1 MTYLTDPFV
10 MMVNLINASVVLGIL
25 VVAALVVRL
34 VVAVARTSFMQS
46 SLQIAIVP
54 RGRR

>member
-10 MMVNLINASVVLGIL
+10 IMINIINASVVLAIL

-34 VVAVARTSFMQS
+34 AVAVARTSFMQS

-54 RGRR
+54 RERR

>member
-1 MTYLTDPFV
+1 VTYLTDPFV
-10 MMVNLINASVVLGIL
+10 IMINIINASVVLAIL

-34 VVAVARTSFMQS
+34 AVAVARTSFMQS

-54 RGRR
+54 RERR